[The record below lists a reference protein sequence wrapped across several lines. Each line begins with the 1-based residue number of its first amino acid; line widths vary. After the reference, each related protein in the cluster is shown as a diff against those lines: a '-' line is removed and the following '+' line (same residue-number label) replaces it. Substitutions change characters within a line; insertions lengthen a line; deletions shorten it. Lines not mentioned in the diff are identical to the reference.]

1 MEDKVSQPLDKF
13 GEDNIRSKLYDHFCE
28 IFANDLVVEKWRGW
42 STKVGRERKER
53 HHFLREF
60 DIAIFSRGKREY
72 ILRRPIMEILK
83 PPYYLTLVGI
93 EIKGLTKER
102 QKVRYPGFAEGIDQ
116 ALVLLHQGADF
127 SYLVKPEEKQDDELK
142 IMCGNFGLHVG
153 LIAVR
158 QDWTFDVYREPSR
171 NYKTSDEKKGKMLT
185 SLIHGG
191 YFTNIRLPKWCK
203 EHEY

>member
-1 MEDKVSQPLDKF
+1 MEVSQLLDKF
-13 GEDNIRSKLYDHFCE
+13 GEDNVRSKLYNHFCE
-28 IFANDLVVEKWRGW
+28 IFPDDLIIERWRGW
-42 STKVGRERKER
+42 STKVGRKKRER
-53 HHFLREF
+53 HDFLREF

-72 ILRRPIMEILK
+72 ILRRPIAEILK

-93 EIKGLTKER
+93 EVKGLTKER

-127 SYLVKPEEKQDDELK
+127 SFLVKPEEKQDDELK
-142 IMCGNFGLHVG
+142 TMSDNFARQIG

-158 QDWTFDVYREPSR
+158 QDGTFDVYREPTR
-171 NYKTSDEKKGKMLT
+171 NYNTSDEKKRKMLT

-191 YFTNIRLPKWCK
+191 YFTNIRLPQWCK
-203 EHEY
+203 KHEY